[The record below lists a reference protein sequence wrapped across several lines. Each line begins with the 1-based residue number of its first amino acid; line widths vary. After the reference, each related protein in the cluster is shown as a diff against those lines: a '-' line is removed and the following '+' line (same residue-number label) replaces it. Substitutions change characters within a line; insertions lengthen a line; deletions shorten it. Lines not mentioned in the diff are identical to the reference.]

1 MIDSRDSVLDRLLS
15 IQRRYNKYFR
25 EHKLDIFSVIFI
37 NWNEPV
43 SVHVVAEDIPA
54 DLKHDIENIFYI
66 Q

>member
-1 MIDSRDSVLDRLLS
+1 MIDSRNSVLDRLLS

-43 SVHVVAEDIPA
+43 SVHVIAEDIPA
-54 DLKHDIENIFYI
+54 DLQHDIENVFYI
-66 Q
+66 L